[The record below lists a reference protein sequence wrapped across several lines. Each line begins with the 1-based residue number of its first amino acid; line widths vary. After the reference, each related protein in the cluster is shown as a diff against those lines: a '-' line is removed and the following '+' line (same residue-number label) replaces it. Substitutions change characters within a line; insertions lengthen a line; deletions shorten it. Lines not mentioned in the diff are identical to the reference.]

1 MFKRPKIAKIVA
13 DAPTRRCIKK
23 KPQEI
28 PEDVKQLQD
37 EIKKIEEDENLDTI
51 IEHKI
56 PQDVQALINTNLK
69 ETGKIYEDENGR
81 RFKYILATGLRPC
94 NGQKIPYTYKKIY
107 YLREHKKRGPKKSD
121 NKILLR
127 KLLTKLKDADCA
139 KILNYISNN
148 IKKLNNGCETD
159 NKEQNP
165 IQAVL

>member
-1 MFKRPKIAKIVA
+1 MFKRPKVVKIVA
-13 DAPTRRCIKK
+13 DAPVRRVIKK

-37 EIKKIEEDENLDTI
+37 EIKKIEEDENLNTV

-69 ETGKIYEDENGR
+69 ETGKIYEDETGR

-148 IKKLNNGCETD
+148 IRKVNNGCED
-159 NKEQNP
+159 NKSNNTEQD
-165 IQAVL
+165 AL

>member
-1 MFKRPKIAKIVA
+1 MFKRPKIVKIVA
-13 DAPTRRCIKK
+13 DAPVRRVIKK
-23 KPQEI
+23 KPEI
-28 PEDVKQLQD
+28 PDEVKQLQD
-37 EIKKIEEDENLDTI
+37 EIKKIEQDENLDTI

-127 KLLTKLKDADCA
+127 KLLVKLKDQDCA

-148 IKKLNNGCETD
+148 IRKVNNGCED
-159 NKEQNP
+159 NKSNNTEQD
-165 IQAVL
+165 AL

>member
-1 MFKRPKIAKIVA
+1 MFKRPKVVKIVA
-13 DAPTRRCIKK
+13 DAPVRRVIKK

-28 PEDVKQLQD
+28 PDEVKQLQD
-37 EIKKIEEDENLDTI
+37 EIKKIEQDENLDTI

-127 KLLTKLKDADCA
+127 KLLVKLKDQDCA

-148 IKKLNNGCETD
+148 IRKVNNGCED
-159 NKEQNP
+159 NKSNNTEQD
-165 IQAVL
+165 AL